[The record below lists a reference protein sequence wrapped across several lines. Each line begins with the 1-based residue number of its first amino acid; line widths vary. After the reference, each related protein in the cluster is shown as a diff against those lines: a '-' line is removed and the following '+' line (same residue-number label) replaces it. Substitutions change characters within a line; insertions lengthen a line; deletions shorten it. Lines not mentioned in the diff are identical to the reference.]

1 MKTFNNTIIKKVI
14 SHLKE
19 NYEII
24 LQPIWDEETNQ
35 LRRNNYSFIH
45 CDIYESKYCGFFIS
59 PQALQ
64 IECTSKSRLSYNKC
78 EAVDMIV
85 MIPSGFVDAEELI
98 ATIDKE
104 LKHYLT
110 SALLKLSVYY
120 PLKQANKNDF

>member
-1 MKTFNNTIIKKVI
+1 MKTFNATTIKKVI
-14 SHLKE
+14 VHLKE
-19 NYEII
+19 NYKIE

-35 LRRNNYSFIH
+35 LRKNNYSFIN
-45 CDIYESKYCGFFIS
+45 CDVYESKYCGFFIS

-64 IECTSKSRLSYNKC
+64 IECTSKSRLSTDQC

-110 SALLKLSVYY
+110 SALFRVYQI
-120 PLKQANKNDF
+120 KKIFE

>member
-1 MKTFNNTIIKKVI
+1 MKTFRSTIKKVI

-19 NYEII
+19 NYKIE

-35 LRRNNYSFIH
+35 LRKNNYSFIN
-45 CDIYESKYCGFFIS
+45 CDIYESKYFGLFIS

-64 IECTSKSRLSYNKC
+64 IECTSKSTLSTDKC

-85 MIPSGFVDAEELI
+85 IIPSGFVDAEELI

-104 LKHYLT
+104 LQHYLT
-110 SALLKLSVYY
+110 AALFRAY
-120 PLKQANKNDF
+120 

>member
-1 MKTFNNTIIKKVI
+1 MKTFNYRTINKVR

-19 NYEII
+19 NYEIV
-24 LQPIWDEETNQ
+24 LQPIWDEETSQ
-35 LRRNNYSFIH
+35 LRKNNYSFIN
-45 CDIYESKYCGFFIS
+45 CDIYESKYFGLFIS

-64 IECTSKSRLSYNKC
+64 IECTSKSRLSTDKS

-110 SALLKLSVYY
+110 SALYRVYQI
-120 PLKQANKNDF
+120 KTIFD